1 MSAFSALRY
10 ADFRR
15 LWLGSSLSALG
26 DGMTWTA
33 FAWIVLTRAGSPGA
47 LGWLAICYTAPVL
60 LGGAALG
67 PLLDRFPKRTLLL
80 ADSLVRAVVIGSI
93 PLLAFAGRT
102 PLGLVY
108 VAAGVYG
115 LLKMLPLAGV
125 PAAIPDLLPERELSA
140 ANGLETFGYG
150 VAGLAGPAIAGLLI
164 PLAGAENVLAVDAA
178 SYLVFAFFLLRMGS
192 ALPPPAAR
200 PGGSGDGT
208 DGSGGA
214 GWAPSIRS
222 IRTDRTILATTVAF
236 MAFNVA
242 EGMLLVA
249 LPWLAKEH
257 WDGGA
262 TSLGT
267 LLTAIAVGELA
278 GSIGATRV
286 HTTSN
291 LLRYVALAQLVAA
304 GGFLAVLLPAVPLAA
319 GLLVVLGVASAPM
332 TVWAQS
338 IRMLRLPA
346 EQRGRIFT
354 ILRTCMQ
361 FTPPLGAALAA
372 PLLARDA
379 LGLTAAVMVTL
390 AALPGAGLLLA
401 AVSRR
406 PTRAGGCSATDRP
419 RADTPSSTNP
429 RRR

>member
-1 MSAFSALRY
+1 MPAFAALRY

-33 FAWIVLTRAGSPGA
+33 FAWLVLTEAGSPAA

-80 ADSLVRAVVIGSI
+80 ADSVVRAGVIGSI
-93 PLLAFAGRT
+93 PLLALADAT
-102 PLGLVY
+102 PLPLVY

-125 PAAIPDLLPERELSA
+125 PAAIPDLLPDRELPA

-150 VAGLAGPAIAGLLI
+150 VAGLAGPAVAGLLI
-164 PLAGAENVLAVDAA
+164 PLIGAENVLAIDAV
-178 SYLVFAFFLLRMGS
+178 SYLVFAFFLLRLGS
-192 ALPPPAAR
+192 TLPPHAQR
-200 PGGSGDGT
+200 
-208 DGSGGA
+208 GGA
-214 GWAPSIRS
+214 GWSSSLRTIRS
-222 IRTDRTILATTVAF
+222 DRTILATTVAF

-242 EGMLLVA
+242 EGMLLVT
-249 LPWLAKEH
+249 LPWLAKAH
-257 WDGGA
+257 WEGGA
-262 TSLGT
+262 TSLGA

-286 HTTSN
+286 RTTSN
-291 LLRYVALAQLVAA
+291 LLRYVAIAQLVAA
-304 GGFLAVLLPAVPLAA
+304 AGFLAVLMPAVPLAA
-319 GLLVVLGVASAPM
+319 VLLLVLGVASAPM

-346 EQRGRIFT
+346 DQRGRIFT

-379 LGLTAAVMVTL
+379 LAVTAVLMVGL
-390 AALPGAGLLLA
+390 AALPGLALLV
-401 AVSRR
+401 AVIPR
-406 PTRAGGCSATDRP
+406 PTSAAGCSAAARSP
-419 RADTPSSTNP
+419 AGRPSSTN
-429 RRR
+429 RRRR

>member
-1 MSAFSALRY
+1 MSAFAALRY

-33 FAWIVLTRAGSPGA
+33 FAWIVLTEAGSPGA

-80 ADSLVRAVVIGSI
+80 ADSLVRACVIGSI
-93 PLLAFAGRT
+93 PLLALADST

-150 VAGLAGPAIAGLLI
+150 VAGLAGPAVAGLLI
-164 PLAGAENVLAVDAA
+164 PLIGAENVLAIDAA
-178 SYLVFAFFLLRMGS
+178 SYLVFAFFLLRLGS
-192 ALPPPAAR
+192 TLPPHAQP
-200 PGGSGDGT
+200 GDGGT
-208 DGSGGA
+208 
-214 GWAPSIRS
+214 GWAPSLRS
-222 IRTDRTILATTVAF
+222 IRKDRTILATTVAF

-242 EGMLLVA
+242 EGMLLVT
-249 LPWLAKEH
+249 LPWLAKGH

-278 GSIGATRV
+278 GSVGATRV
-286 HTTSN
+286 RTTSS

-304 GGFLAVLLPAVPLAA
+304 AGFLAVLMPAVPLAA
-319 GLLVVLGVASAPM
+319 VLLVVLGVASAPM

-346 EQRGRIFT
+346 DQRGRIFT

-372 PLLARDA
+372 PLLANNA
-379 LGLTAAVMVTL
+379 LGLTAAVMVAL
-390 AALPGAGLLLA
+390 AALPGLALLA
-401 AVSRR
+401 GTVVSARR
-406 PTRAGGCSATDRP
+406 RAGGCSA
-419 RADTPSSTNP
+419 ATPPPAGTPASTS
-429 RRR
+429 RRTK